1 MADLIDGYTNH
12 TITRDGVVIN
22 TKTGTVKKPWL
33 GKNGYWHVDLHEH
46 GKARKVALHR
56 LLAIQYI
63 PNPDN
68 KRTVNHKDGIKTNNS
83 IENLEWA
90 TDSENI
96 AHAHCS
102 GLNKGSGKHSK
113 TFYENL
119 VPKVLAGAT
128 LQSLLDEVD
137 VSHGQLSV
145 HLRSAALRLGLQEQ
159 YRMALRKQRRTAQQ
173 VSIRE
178 RYSVA
183 MLHPETK
190 EELKRFPSLSSAGQY
205 LGKKTAG
212 PISNVL
218 HGRQKTAY
226 GYFWVKV

>member
-1 MADLIDGYTNH
+1 MADLIDGFTNH
-12 TITRDGVVIN
+12 TITRGGAVIN

-33 GKNGYWHVDLHEH
+33 GKNGYLYVDLHEN
-46 GKARKVALHR
+46 GKAHKIALHR
-56 LLAIQYI
+56 LLAVQYI

-68 KRTVNHKDGIKTNNS
+68 KRTVNHKDGIKTHNEL
-83 IENLEWA
+83 ENLEWA

-96 AHAHCS
+96 AHAHRT
-102 GLNKGSGKHSK
+102 GLNKGSGKHDK

-119 VPKVLAGAT
+119 IPKVLAGAS
-128 LQSLLDEVD
+128 LQSLLGEVG

-145 HLRSAALRLGLQEQ
+145 HLRNAAVRLGIQEQ
-159 YRMALRKQRRTAQQ
+159 YRAALQKQRCTAQQ
-173 VSIRE
+173 TSKRT

-183 MLHPETK
+183 MLHPETG

-205 LGKKTAG
+205 LGKKTPG

-218 HGRQKTAY
+218 QGRQKTAY